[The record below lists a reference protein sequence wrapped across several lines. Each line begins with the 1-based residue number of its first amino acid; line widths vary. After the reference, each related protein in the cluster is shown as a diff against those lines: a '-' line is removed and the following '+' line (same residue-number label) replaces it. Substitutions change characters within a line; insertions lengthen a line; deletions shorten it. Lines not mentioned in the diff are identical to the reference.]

1 MWGLNQRERNKK
13 EREAGFLKKNK
24 MVVMI
29 GSVQETQCSQ
39 DDEESQEHGVSEVKE
54 R

>member
-1 MWGLNQRERNKK
+1 MGFEPKREKQK
-13 EREAGFLKKNK
+13 REGSWIFKKNK

-39 DDEESQEHGVSEVKE
+39 DDEESQEHGVREVKE

>member
-1 MWGLNQRERNKK
+1 MWGLNQREKNKK
-13 EREAGFLKKNK
+13 RGELDLNK
-24 MVVMI
+24 DEIVVMI

-39 DDEESQEHGVSEVKE
+39 DHEESQEHGVKEVRE